1 MMKKRNNKCLAYGLM
16 TLISLLGVV
25 ACKTPQATLP
35 NDTVKASMPVATAD
49 TVTAIPL
56 WRDFF
61 KDPTLCAL
69 IDTALANNQDL
80 KITLQEMAHC

>member
-1 MMKKRNNKCLAYGLM
+1 
-16 TLISLLGVV
+16 
-25 ACKTPQATLP
+25 LP

-69 IDTALANNQDL
+69 IDTALANNQD
-80 KITLQEMAHC
+80 TPHQECFA